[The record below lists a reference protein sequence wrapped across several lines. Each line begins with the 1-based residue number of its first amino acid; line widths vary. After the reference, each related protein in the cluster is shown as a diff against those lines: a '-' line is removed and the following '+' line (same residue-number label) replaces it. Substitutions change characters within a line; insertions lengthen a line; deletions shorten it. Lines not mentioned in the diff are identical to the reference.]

1 MIKHKSKVTAIF
13 EGLCR
18 EHDLD
23 FAITGPDT
31 GYFIDRNNVRHEF
44 GYGTIDL
51 NISEYIKI
59 ADNKEQSSLIM
70 KKAGVSVPQ
79 EIIIK
84 GIEKYTEQD
93 LCEKI
98 INFSKQVGFPLISKP
113 LSGRQGNNLIK
124 IGSMEEVISTSK
136 MIMNLKDDVI
146 IQEHQNYDEVR
157 VVILDGEIIQAYK
170 RFRPRIVGDGKESIS
185 DLIENKNAYFQDN
198 GRNTVVDIDDSQV
211 QMIISNMG
219 YSNESIL
226 EKGESIPLSF
236 GRNLSKGGE
245 YEFIENKIKPKFY
258 EILKEM
264 ALATNLRLVG
274 FDLFIRK
281 EITEIH
287 DKTDLV
293 FIEYN
298 ASPDMENNF
307 YYRDNYYEQLMT
319 VYKKIFHAIM
329 NQ

>member
-31 GYFIDRNNVRHEF
+31 GYFINHNNVKHEF
-44 GYGTIDL
+44 GYGTTDL

-84 GIEKYTEQD
+84 GIEKYTKQD

-124 IGSMEEVISTSK
+124 IGSMEGVISTSK

-146 IQEHQNYDEVR
+146 IQEYQNYDEVR

-185 DLIENKNAYFQDN
+185 DLIENKNVYFQDN
-198 GRNTVVDIDDSQV
+198 GRNTVVEIDDAQL

-226 EKGESIPLSF
+226 EKGKSIPLSF

-307 YYRDNYYEQLMT
+307 YYHDNYYEQLMT
-319 VYKKIFHAIM
+319 VYGKIFHAIM
-329 NQ
+329 KQ